1 MAEQEKEKEQEKERI
16 AAMKLTPEQAEQK
29 TIAELYQIAKALEIA
44 GYYKLRKQEL
54 IFEIKKVLT
63 KQNQQMTAE
72 GVLERMPDGYGF
84 LRPTG
89 YVPSNGDIYIS
100 PSQIRKFDLRT
111 GDLISGL
118 VRHPNEGERYFA
130 MMRVDKVNGK
140 NPFFAAKRL
149 HFQGMTA
156 VYPYQPILLSFGENQ
171 TFSSRM
177 IDLLAP
183 LGKGQRGLILAPP
196 KCGKTMLLKNIANSI
211 AANYPEIYLMILL
224 IDERPEE
231 VTDIE
236 NSVQAEVISSTFDE
250 LPENHVKV
258 ADMVLERAKRLVESG
273 EDVVI
278 LMDSLTRLARAN
290 NLVIPPS
297 GRTLSGGLDPM
308 ALHKPKRFFG
318 AARKVAEGGSLT
330 ILATA
335 LIETGSRM
343 DEVIFEEFKGTG
355 NMELVLDRGLAERR
369 IFPALDIK
377 KSGTRRDDLLLG
389 EKELEQAWFFRKK
402 TANLNNIEV
411 AELLSDMMEH
421 TANNGEL
428 KEKYPVFFDVN
439 SEKGQ
444 TPEKPEK
451 PVKPRKTVK
460 KKN

>member
-1 MAEQEKEKEQEKERI
+1 MAMVGNEKEIGQTEKQEGISRKEVGEI
-16 AAMKLTPEQAEQK
+16 FPEQLEQK
-29 TIAELYQIAKALEIA
+29 TVTELYQFAKNLEIP
-44 GYYKLRKQEL
+44 GYYKLRKKEL
-54 IFEIKKVLT
+54 VFEIKKVLT
-63 KQNQQMTAE
+63 KQKQQMKAE
-72 GVLERMPDGYGF
+72 GVLEKMPDGYGF

-89 YVPSNGDIYIS
+89 YVPSNDDIYIS

-111 GDLISGL
+111 GDLVSGL

-130 MMRVDKVNGK
+130 MMRVDQVNGK
-140 NPFFAAKRL
+140 NPFSSVGRL
-149 HFQGMTA
+149 PFQGMTA
-156 VYPYQPILLSFGENQ
+156 VYPHEPIVLSAGENA
-171 TFSSRM
+171 TLSSRM
-177 IDLLAP
+177 IDLLVP

-196 KCGKTMLLKNIANSI
+196 KCGKTVLLKNIANSI
-211 AANYPEIYLMILL
+211 AANYPEIHLMILL

-258 ADMVLERAKRLVESG
+258 VDMVLERAKRLVESNQ
-273 EDVVI
+273 DVVI
-278 LMDSLTRLARAN
+278 LMDSLTRLVRAN

-297 GRTLSGGLDPM
+297 GRTLSGGVDPM

-355 NMELVLDRGLAERR
+355 NMELVLDRKLAERR

-377 KSGTRRDDLLLG
+377 KSGTRREDLLFS
-389 EKELEQAWFFRKK
+389 EKQLEQAWFFRKK
-402 TANLNNIEV
+402 TANFSNIEV
-411 AELLSDMMEH
+411 TELLAEMVEN
-421 TANNGEL
+421 TADNSRL
-428 KEKYPVFFDVN
+428 KEKYPLFFDSN
-439 SEKGQ
+439 SEKDEDMG
-444 TPEKPEK
+444 
-451 PVKPRKTVK
+451 K
-460 KKN
+460 K